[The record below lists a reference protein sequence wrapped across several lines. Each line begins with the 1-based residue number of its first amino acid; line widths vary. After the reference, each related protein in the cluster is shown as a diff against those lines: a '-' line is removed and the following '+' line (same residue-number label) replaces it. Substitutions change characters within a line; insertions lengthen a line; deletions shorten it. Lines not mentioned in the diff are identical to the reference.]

1 MIIWYRV
8 VALQK
13 SDFFKT
19 ADFSVIVNI
28 SVKTKFDAMLM
39 LLWTIKPDKN
49 KVLNKIF
56 TQRYTKRL
64 TRNDQF
70 YEIYRICGKR
80 KTFSCPFH
88 KPKFVLMAFMTWF
101 NLTCIF
107 ISLQISNLFLV
118 MWSHCFQN
126 VSAVQEKKVKKKLT
140 WKATY
145 LEPKAPFY
153 IFSECCKVLL

>member
-1 MIIWYRV
+1 MISSWSSPKIR
-8 VALQK
+8 
-13 SDFFKT
+13 FFKI

-56 TQRYTKRL
+56 AQRYTKRL

-70 YEIYRICGKR
+70 YEIHRICGKR
-80 KTFSCPFH
+80 KTFSCPFR

-101 NLTCIF
+101 NLHAFLFHCKFLIYF
-107 ISLQISNLFLV
+107 LLCGAIVFRMSLQFR
-118 MWSHCFQN
+118 
-126 VSAVQEKKVKKKLT
+126 KKK
-140 WKATY
+140 WRKNW
-145 LEPKAPFY
+145 PGKQP
-153 IFSECCKVLL
+153 I